1 MDSDRV
7 SSTFSVELDL
17 SEHLISER
25 VAHDEAWVS
34 VSAAQIHQS
43 TLGQNDD
50 VTAVFKGISVDLL
63 ERRGDIISLFKIYI
77 VVLNCYLWLDGDF
90 LDGVVIEPLDVELAI
105 EVSDVAEDG
114 IVMHELN
121 MRAVDDVLAA
131 SRGDKDATAWGGLL
145 HGGDLE
151 ALHGSLQSVYGVDL
165 GDDDARAERSE
176 RMGAALAN
184 VSVAGNDGYF
194 ARQHDV
200 GSALDTVDKRLAAA
214 VQVVELRLGH

>member
-1 MDSDRV
+1 MVVILDS
-7 SSTFSVELDL
+7 
-17 SEHLISER
+17 
-25 VAHDEAWVS
+25 
-34 VSAAQIHQS
+34 
-43 TLGQNDD
+43 
-50 VTAVFKGISVDLL
+50 
-63 ERRGDIISLFKIYI
+63 
-77 VVLNCYLWLDGDF
+77 YLWLDGDF
-90 LDGVVIEPLDVELAI
+90 LDRVVIEPLDVELAI

-121 MRAVDDVLAA
+121 VRAVDDVLAA

-151 ALHGSLQSVYGVDL
+151 ALHGSLQSVYRVDL

-200 GSALDTVDKRLAAA
+200 GGALDTVDERLAAA